1 MERGLD
7 AGVIPSR
14 NGRRDPMRTGVAFVV
29 TALLVVLGTPSPAG
43 AQTPSQLQAQA
54 EEVAAQLRI
63 AEDTLRLVET
73 QYTERPEPGIE
84 ELTAR
89 RFSDAHAQ
97 FLLSDWRSASVLFY
111 DLVADPQFKGSPR
124 YADALAYLS
133 EALFQQGNLIS
144 ARLYLRELL
153 SLRTEHYRD
162 ALTRYLEIAGR
173 LNEFAGIDDYIQQA
187 RGLSG
192 GELPPDLA
200 YVYGKWLFKRTDLP
214 LHERLARARGVFE
227 PMAGQPGPLRT
238 QSAYFLGVALVQE
251 RRYEEAVPHFLSVVA
266 QAGAD
271 EREAQVKELANLS
284 LGRVLYELGRYD
296 EAMDR
301 YQEVDRDSPH
311 FVDALYE
318 IAWTQVRRGEFEK
331 AKNATDILL
340 LLAPESTIAPEAK
353 ILQGHLLL
361 KLKRYDEAMEA
372 YGEVI
377 NAYAPVRDEVDALL
391 ELHQD
396 PVAYFDDLL
405 ARNERNL
412 DVAQLLPAVAL
423 KWATTQKEVADA
435 VRIVDDLEAG
445 RRGVIEGQDLAAR
458 ILAAL
463 DERALETFPELQEGY
478 TRADAVQSQ
487 LTHAEESLVRIESAL
502 LRGLLAPGDLAELE
516 GLREEKAGL
525 EKRFADL
532 PRTPAEVAARKRRLQ
547 ERVDAAD
554 KEAFRLGYEVQ
565 SLYAVTTGIER
576 WVAGTREKRKNSPAE
591 EKAFIAQLQ
600 TELTQ
605 LAALERELE
614 EVRKGL
620 KDQRGLVDAAVSG
633 EGAIRGQY
641 DALLARERAILA
653 RAEQRV
659 PAQGAAVLTRTAA
672 LREQMRP
679 LRARAQKAKAQIHA
693 QVSKRGDAIRE
704 KVLTEQRLL
713 ESYSQE
719 VARVSGDTRQLVG
732 TIAFAS
738 FQRVRQQFYDL
749 VLKAD
754 VGVVDVAF
762 TRKQDKTHE
771 IQRLSQQKDRELRAL
786 DEEFREVL
794 SGVD

>member
-1 MERGLD
+1 MEPGLRAIAIAACVC
-7 AGVIPSR
+7 AGL
-14 NGRRDPMRTGVAFVV
+14 FVGL
-29 TALLVVLGTPSPAG
+29 ASGTAG
-43 AQTPSQLQAQA
+43 AQGKAPSAQELAGQAEQVASQL
-54 EEVAAQLRI
+54 RN

-73 QYTERPEPGIE
+73 QYTERDEPTAD
-84 ELTAR
+84 ELTAK
-89 RFSDAHAQ
+89 RFSDAEIQ
-97 FLLSDWRSASVLFY
+97 YLLSDWRSASVLFY
-111 DLVADPQFKGSPR
+111 DLVADPQFKGSER
-124 YADALAYLS
+124 YPDALAYLS

-153 SLRTEHYRD
+153 ALRTKHYRD

-173 LNEFAGIDDYIQQA
+173 LNEFTGIDDYIQQA

-214 LHERLARARGVFE
+214 AHERLTRARGVFE
-227 PMAGQPGPLRT
+227 ALARQPGPLRS

-251 RRYEEAVPHFLSVVA
+251 RRYEDAVAHFHNVVA
-266 QAGAD
+266 QAGSDA
-271 EREAQVKELANLS
+271 REAQVKELANLS

-301 YQEVDRDSPH
+301 YQEIDRDSPH

-340 LLAPESTIAPEAK
+340 LVAPESTIAPEAK

-361 KLKRYDEAMEA
+361 KLKRYDLATEA

-377 NAYAPVRDEVDALL
+377 NSYAPVRDEVTALL
-391 ELHQD
+391 ALHQD
-396 PVAYFDDLL
+396 PVAYFDNLL

-445 RRGVIEGQDLAAR
+445 RRGVVEGRDIAQR

-487 LTHAEESLVRIESAL
+487 LTRAEESLVRIESHL
-502 LRGLLAPGDLAELE
+502 LRDLLSPEDLRELE
-516 GLREEKAGL
+516 GLRGEKAAL
-525 EKRFADL
+525 EKRFAAL
-532 PRTPAEVAARKRRLQ
+532 PKTPAEVAQRKRRLQ
-547 ERVDAAD
+547 ERVDGAD

-565 SLYAVTTGIER
+565 SLYAATTGIER
-576 WVAGTREKRKNSPAE
+576 WVAATREKRKNTPAE
-591 EKAFIAQLQ
+591 EKEFIAQLQ

-620 KDQRGLVDAAVSG
+620 KDQRGLVDAAVGG
-633 EGAIRGQY
+633 EGEIRRQY
-641 DALLARERAILA
+641 ESLLERERGILA
-653 RAEQRV
+653 RAEQKV
-659 PAQGAAVLTRTAA
+659 GPQGTAVLVRTAS
-672 LREQMRP
+672 LREQMKP
-679 LRARAQKAKAQIHA
+679 LRERVQKAKGHIQS
-693 QVSKRGDAIRE
+693 QVSRRGDAIRE

-713 ESYSQE
+713 EAYAGE
-719 VARVSGDTRQLVG
+719 VAKVSGDTRQLVG
-732 TIAFAS
+732 SIAFAS

-762 TRKQDKTHE
+762 TRKQDKTQE

-794 SGVD
+794 TEVD